1 MSELAA
7 PRLTCREVVELM
19 TDYLEDVLP
28 ARERARVEEHLATC
42 PECTAYLE
50 QMRTTI
56 GMLGRLREQDVP
68 PRILRAFLAAFRGWR
83 ARS

>member
-7 PRLTCREVVELM
+7 PRLTCREVVELL

-28 ARERARVEEHLATC
+28 AAQRARVEEHLATC
-42 PECTAYLE
+42 PDCTAYLE

-68 PRILRAFLAAFRGWR
+68 PGVLSQLIAAFRGWR
-83 ARS
+83 GR